1 VELLRGN
8 TEAALAGLEQAI
20 EAGWREYYVREH
32 DPVWARLATEPRYRA
47 SMERVKADVD
57 RQRAEFERTAPA
69 SEVLAQIDAGIEAAT
84 PGSR

>member
-1 VELLRGN
+1 
-8 TEAALAGLEQAI
+8 
-20 EAGWREYYVREH
+20 
-32 DPVWARLATEPRYRA
+32 
-47 SMERVKADVD
+47 MERVKADVD